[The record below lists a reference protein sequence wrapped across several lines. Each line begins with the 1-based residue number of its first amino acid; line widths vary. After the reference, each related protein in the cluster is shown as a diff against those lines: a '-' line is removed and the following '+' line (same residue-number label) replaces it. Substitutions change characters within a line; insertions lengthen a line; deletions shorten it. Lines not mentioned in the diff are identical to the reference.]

1 VALRLSA
8 FANGVSKLNAEVTSR
23 MWRHLL
29 PGVPEGSPGIVPI
42 TNGIHTETWLG
53 PEMLELLG
61 QRIGPGWRDS
71 LLDPEAWRAAVEAIP
86 NEDVWLAHMAQ
97 SERLGRFLRS
107 RLRDQQARLGT
118 APEDLRQID
127 GLFHADALT
136 IGFARRFA
144 TYKRASLI
152 FGDLHRLRN
161 LLADDRRPVQIL
173 FAGKAHPADRPGQE
187 LIQHIFQLSQEER
200 FRGKVFFVEDYDM
213 RVGKMLVSG
222 VDVWLNTPRRPMEA
236 SGTSGQKAA
245 VNGAL
250 NWSVLDGWWP
260 EGYDGENGWVIGYPK
275 EYFDPTEQD
284 RDDAQTLY
292 QTLEEQIIP
301 EYYARDERGL
311 PQRWITRMKR
321 SIATLGPAFSAHRMV
336 RDYAELAYVPLA
348 LRG

>member
-1 VALRLSA
+1 
-8 FANGVSKLNAEVTSR
+8 
-23 MWRHLL
+23 
-29 PGVPEGSPGIVPI
+29 
-42 TNGIHTETWLG
+42 
-53 PEMLELLG
+53 
-61 QRIGPGWRDS
+61 
-71 LLDPEAWRAAVEAIP
+71 
-86 NEDVWLAHMAQ
+86 
-97 SERLGRFLRS
+97 
-107 RLRDQQARLGT
+107 
-118 APEDLRQID
+118 
-127 GLFHADALT
+127 
-136 IGFARRFA
+136 
-144 TYKRASLI
+144 
-152 FGDLHRLRN
+152 
-161 LLADDRRPVQIL
+161 VQIL